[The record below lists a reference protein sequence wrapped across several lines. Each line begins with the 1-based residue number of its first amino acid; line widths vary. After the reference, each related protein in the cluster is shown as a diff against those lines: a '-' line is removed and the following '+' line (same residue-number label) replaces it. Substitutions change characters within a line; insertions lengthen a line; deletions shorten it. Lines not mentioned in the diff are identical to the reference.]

1 MSPSPGRNDACPCGS
16 GRKFKHCCL
25 GKADAVDLGRVRLRR
40 AEGRIVDE
48 VFPFALKQ
56 FGKDFFHRAW
66 EDFHVGNPPDGNVD
80 ESPEFEQMFIPW
92 FVFGF
97 IADGNVRV
105 GWPDVPLARYW
116 QLTEHPRLDGVETAF
131 LVAACRS
138 PLSICVVEAAE
149 PGRSL
154 DLRDVLTGRRFHALE
169 QGASRILQPAD
180 LHFSSVVTVGDDSIM
195 LGGSPLVIPPDWHVR
210 IIDWRDQVLGRRK
223 LGRRDLEAGQFAIR
237 ELYFHIA
244 DSLRHPTPPKLRNTD
259 GDELELT
266 TLVFDVAGP
275 VGDAFERLRPLAV
288 VGDTEFIDEVTTD
301 EDGAVTGATINWSK
315 AGNRKQK
322 SWTNTTLGTLRLESG
337 RLTAD
342 VNSAR
347 RADRLIREVTRRLGK
362 KNVALLSRSVMD
374 LQRELETRRQT
385 RSRHEPP
392 VGPDPEDER
401 PRELRELEANL
412 RRQHALDWLD
422 TRVPALG
429 NKTPRQAVR
438 TRGGRERVEALL
450 ASFERNELERGEGDA
465 ETFVT
470 MRRELGLV
478 GPR

>member
-1 MSPSPGRNDACPCGS
+1 M
-16 GRKFKHCCL
+16 
-25 GKADAVDLGRVRLRR
+25 
-40 AEGRIVDE
+40 
-48 VFPFALKQ
+48 
-56 FGKDFFHRAW
+56 
-66 EDFHVGNPPDGNVD
+66 
-80 ESPEFEQMFIPW
+80 
-92 FVFGF
+92 
-97 IADGNVRV
+97 
-105 GWPDVPLARYW
+105 
-116 QLTEHPRLDGVETAF
+116 
-131 LVAACRS
+131 
-138 PLSICVVEAAE
+138 
-149 PGRSL
+149 
-154 DLRDVLTGRRFHALE
+154 
-169 QGASRILQPAD
+169 
-180 LHFSSVVTVGDDSIM
+180 
-195 LGGSPLVIPPDWHVR
+195 
-210 IIDWRDQVLGRRK
+210 
-223 LGRRDLEAGQFAIR
+223 
-237 ELYFHIA
+237 
-244 DSLRHPTPPKLRNTD
+244 
-259 GDELELT
+259 
-266 TLVFDVAGP
+266 AGP

-288 VGDTEFIDEVTTD
+288 VGDTEFIDEVTTG

-478 GPR
+478 GPC